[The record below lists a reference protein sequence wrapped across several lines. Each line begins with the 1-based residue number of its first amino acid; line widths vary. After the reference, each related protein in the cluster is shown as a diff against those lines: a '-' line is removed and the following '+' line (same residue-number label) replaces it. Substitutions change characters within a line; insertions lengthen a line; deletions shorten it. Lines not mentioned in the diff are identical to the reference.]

1 MRGKV
6 LNVREATN
14 EKVKNNEEIASILK
28 IIGLTPNKHHD
39 ISELRY
45 GSIMIMTDQD
55 YDGSHI
61 KGLIINFVH
70 KFWPHLLKLRGFLKE
85 FITPVIKV
93 FEKRN
98 SKNSISF

>member
-1 MRGKV
+1 M
-6 LNVREATN
+6 NVREATT
-14 EKVKNNEEIASILK
+14 EKIKNNEEIASILK
-28 IIGLTPNKHHD
+28 IIGLTPNKNHT

-55 YDGSHI
+55 FDGSHI

-70 KFWPHLLKLRGFLKE
+70 KFWPHLLKIKGFLKE

-93 FEKRN
+93 FEK
-98 SKNSISF
+98 KNPKNTKSF